1 MITTAPNSLK
11 PLANIITRPVTI
23 FLFAKGSEILK
34 KTFNGEA
41 PRLKAAFSSRNGTAS
56 KPSRAAL
63 TKKGILTNAMAAAIP
78 KGLPTKSIPT
88 EDAALPAIELRDKKP
103 SKAIPAAECG
113 ITIGKSII
121 PKISFLKIKFLR
133 ACKYASGIAPI
144 AINNVAPN
152 EVSKVSLILCITSAS
167 FMVANSSGA
176 EVARNI
182 PSKGAMIK
190 IKSNALKTNSIN
202 LKLCFIRVYLLQ
214 KLLIFLVTNDGFLF
228 QASQLQVDHFSP

>member
-11 PLANIITRPVTI
+11 PLANIITKPVTI

-34 KTFNGEA
+34 KTFKGEA
-41 PRLKAAFSSRNGTAS
+41 PRLKAAFSRRSGTAS

-63 TKKGILTNAMAAAIP
+63 IRKGILTNAMAAAIP

-103 SKAIPAAECG
+103 SMAIPAAEWG

-121 PKISFLKIKFLR
+121 PKINFLKIKFLR
-133 ACKYASGIAPI
+133 ASKYARGIAPT

-152 EVSKVSLILCITSAS
+152 EVNNVSLILCITSAS
-167 FMVANSSGA
+167 LIVSNSSGA
-176 EVARNI
+176 DVARNI
-182 PSKGAMIK
+182 PSNGAMIK
-190 IKSNALKTNSIN
+190 IKSNALKTNIIN
-202 LKLCFIRVYLLQ
+202 LKLCFIRVYLLH
-214 KLLIFLVTNDGFLF
+214 KLLMLPVADDDF
-228 QASQLQVDHFSP
+228 